1 MTGLALLAALGI
13 SRFSIGG
20 QSHATARFLTAEDN
34 AEFLRR
40 LSAIAAEVVATA
52 RARCIEETAL
62 RDARA
67 AGYLDDVRARLAGLP
82 PTVRPEVARA
92 LLDLALAVRL
102 GATDA
107 DVAGLE
113 GA

>member
-1 MTGLALLAALGI
+1 MRPPA
-13 SRFSIGG
+13 FSPPRTTPSSCAGYPRS
-20 QSHATARFLTAEDN
+20 Q
-34 AEFLRR
+34 
-40 LSAIAAEVVATA
+40 AEVVATA
-52 RARCIEETAL
+52 RARRIEETAL